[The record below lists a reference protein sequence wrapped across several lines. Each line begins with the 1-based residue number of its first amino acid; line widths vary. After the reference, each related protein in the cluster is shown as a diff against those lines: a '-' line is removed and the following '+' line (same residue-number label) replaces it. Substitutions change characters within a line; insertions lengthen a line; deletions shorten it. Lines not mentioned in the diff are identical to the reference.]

1 MITAYVWDIS
11 YDFVSY
17 NFRLLQCTVV
27 KIVFVLNNDFTKY
40 IEKFKTFAISKIAKK
55 SFNIVVAQ
63 TTQKWKKNFARPK
76 LSLNSKHKSR
86 CNNPIDLH
94 LFPLCASS

>member
-17 NFRLLQCTVV
+17 NFRLPQCTVV

-55 SFNIVVAQ
+55 NLL
-63 TTQKWKKNFARPK
+63 TLWLLRPRKNGKKTLQGQNY
-76 LSLNSKHKSR
+76 L
-86 CNNPIDLH
+86 
-94 LFPLCASS
+94 